1 MWHPSTARRNLGHHQ
16 SVDLSRLCPAAEVVL
31 VSAAPLDPHF
41 PGGFAERHSAFAS
54 AVAHRHPTELIY
66 IHDGDD
72 AMFRNVSLPKG
83 LTNVHIVGAPP
94 ATGWDHPRIPRQSVG
109 RNLRCVS
116 SGERPLVV
124 TLTANV
130 AHIALRCLRA
140 IVVMEEGWER
150 ALPSV
155 DGSPLQTLHWLAERL
170 RYRSIYRR
178 IGRSALHTV
187 AITPREGR
195 HFAQF
200 MPENRISVIP
210 FGVDTEFFKP
220 ISVAERDIDVLV
232 VGALN
237 RAEQH
242 AEDLVTELLRRPET
256 RNARCVLV
264 GGSPR
269 ASVLALASRTVE
281 VTGYVSDVRP
291 YYARAKVVAIPTFTD
306 IGIKTTMLHAWA
318 MERPVVTSE
327 SVLAASENGM
337 AQARLAVPTVEAMAP
352 VIARLIGDAEERER
366 LGRLARLIVLAH
378 HEERRSA
385 QQFARL
391 VDEALT

>member
-1 MWHPSTARRNLGHHQ
+1 M
-16 SVDLSRLCPAAEVVL
+16 
-31 VSAAPLDPHF
+31 SAAPLDPHF
-41 PGGFAERHSAFAS
+41 PGGFAERHAAFAS
-54 AVAHRHPTELIY
+54 AVAQRHPTELIY

-72 AMFRNVSLPKG
+72 DMFRNVSSPRG
-83 LTNVHIVGAPP
+83 LTNVHIMDGSPP
-94 ATGWDHPRIPRQSVG
+94 TSWSRPRLPRQSVG
-109 RNLRCVS
+109 RQLRCVS
-116 SGERPLVV
+116 RGERPLVV
-124 TLTANV
+124 TLTASV
-130 AHIALRCLRA
+130 AHIALRCSRA
-140 IVVMEEGWER
+140 IAVMEEGWER
-150 ALPSV
+150 MPPSV
-155 DGSPLQTLHWLAERL
+155 DWSPLQKLLWVAERL

-178 IGRSALHTV
+178 IGQSALHTV

-200 MPENRISVIP
+200 MPDKRISVIP
-210 FGVDTEFFKP
+210 FGVDAQYFKP
-220 ISVAERDIDVLV
+220 ISVPERDIDVLV

-237 RAEQH
+237 RAEQRI
-242 AEDLVTELLRRPET
+242 EDLVGELLRRPET

-269 ASVLALASRTVE
+269 ASVLDLASGTVE
-281 VTGYVSDVRP
+281 VTGAVPDVRP

-327 SVLAASENGM
+327 SVLRASDYGM
-337 AQARLAVPTVEAMAP
+337 ALAHLAVPTVEAMAP
-352 VIARLIGDAEERER
+352 VIARMIGDAEECER

-378 HEERRSA
+378 HEEQRSA

-391 VDEALT
+391 VDEALTLRTEP